1 MLFYSVEFLR
11 IKILFRTE
19 RAEYFG
25 QRCSIRNVNE

>member
-19 RAEYFG
+19 RAELHRG
-25 QRCSIRNVNE
+25 SQSTVLKT